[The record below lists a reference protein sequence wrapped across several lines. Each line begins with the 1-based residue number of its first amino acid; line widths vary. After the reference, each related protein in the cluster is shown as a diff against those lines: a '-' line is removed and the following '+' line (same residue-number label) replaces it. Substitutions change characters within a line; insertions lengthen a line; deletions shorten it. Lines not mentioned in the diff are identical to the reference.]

1 MRYQPPSGGNRREA
15 GRAAAAVVLGLV
27 LGIGSSARAEEGAQR
42 ALSQSDVTAV
52 IAAMQDLAPVVSK
65 NRAALEQ
72 YTRVQTRGRG
82 SAGDPCRPRADTR
95 KLPGYADAER
105 IIKEHGFAD
114 GEQYCRM
121 SLRVFAACGVVRADQ
136 ERPTWRED
144 LGKREEQTAQARAQ
158 MTRMLKELDDETDMP
173 DGQKQQLRKQLTQM
187 LQELDAPAANPLLDV
202 IEDVSDADKAAVA
215 PHCAD
220 LERVARALT
229 P

>member
-1 MRYQPPSGGNRREA
+1 MTFGLALAIGSDTRAEA
-15 GRAAAAVVLGLV
+15 GG
-27 LGIGSSARAEEGAQR
+27 ER
-42 ALSQSDVTAV
+42 ALSQGDVTAV

-72 YTRVQTRGRG
+72 YTRVQTRG
-82 SAGDPCRPRADTR
+82 SSGDPCRPKAETR

-105 IIKEHGFAD
+105 VIKEHGFAD

-158 MTRMLKELDDETDMP
+158 MTRMLKELDDEADMP

-187 LQELDAPAANPLLDV
+187 LQELDTPASNPLFEV

-220 LERVARALT
+220 LERVARALA